1 MPGHGAYIVNGIDVK
16 SPYNSAIRFDGYSAR
31 RGG

>member
-16 SPYNSAIRFDGYSAR
+16 SPYNSAIRFGGYSAR